1 MSLSAQSVL
10 LNVYP
15 VKSLLHLFL
24 WGELLQKLSD
34 SNMMNVRETE
44 LDGVLIIEPK
54 VFGDKRGYFVE
65 TYQRQRYA
73 DAGIDADFVQDN
85 LSFSKKGTLRGLH
98 YQHPHDQAKL
108 VQVIQGEVFDVV
120 VDIRRE
126 SPTFGKWI
134 GQYLSDE
141 NKQQIFIPEGF
152 AHGFC
157 VLSDTAL
164 VSLQMQRFLCAGVRG
179 RNTLVR
185 SGCGN

>member
-1 MSLSAQSVL
+1 MAM
-10 LNVYP
+10 
-15 VKSLLHLFL
+15 KI
-24 WGELLQKLSD
+24 K
-34 SNMMNVRETE
+34 ETG
-44 LDGVLIIEPK
+44 LDGVLIIEPD
-54 VFGDKRGYFVE
+54 VFKDQRGYFVE

-73 DAGIDADFVQDN
+73 DAGIDVDFVQDN

-108 VQVIQGEVFDVV
+108 VQVIRGEVYDVV
-120 VDIRRE
+120 VDVRRD

-141 NKQQIFIPEGF
+141 NKLQIFVPEGF

-164 VSLQMQRFLCAGVRG
+164 FHYKCSDFYAPACEGGILWSDPDLAIDWLVDSPIVSEKDAQFSCLKDIAEDLLPSY
-179 RNTLVR
+179 N
-185 SGCGN
+185 